1 MFEENYSQ
9 DIITLLI
16 FGSFIIFFLLK
27 KFEKKSVIYGVL
39 AKSDIVKLSLFD
51 FYYLLLLILNTS
63 IFISFFKKE
72 VFSLNETALIA
83 LHLLFFIFSQL
94 LTQLIIAWI
103 FNFVKLIN
111 FYLKQKIIL
120 ANGFLIFIFLINT
133 SISYTQNYLNMFLS
147 ISLIFIMS
155 YIIFSFLKVLSKH
168 KKVISE
174 NLFYFILYLCTLEII
189 PLFIFY
195 NLLMGEIQSQ

>member
-39 AKSDIVKLSLFD
+39 TKSDIVKISLYD
-51 FYYLLLLILNTS
+51 FYYLLLLILNIS

-72 VFSLNETALIA
+72 VFDINETALIA
-83 LHLLFFIFSQL
+83 LYLLFFIFSQL
-94 LTQLIIAWI
+94 LTQFIIAWI
-103 FNFVKLIN
+103 FNFIKLIS
-111 FYLKQKIIL
+111 FYLKQKMTL

-133 SISYTQNYLNMFLS
+133 CISYSQNYLNMFLS

-168 KKVISE
+168 KKIISE

-195 NLLMGEIQSQ
+195 KLLMGEIQS

>member
-39 AKSDIVKLSLFD
+39 TKSDIVKISLYD
-51 FYYLLLLILNTS
+51 FYYLLLLILNIS

-72 VFSLNETALIA
+72 VFDLNETALTA
-83 LHLLFFIFSQL
+83 LYLLFFIFSQL

-103 FNFVKLIN
+103 FNFIKLIN
-111 FYLKQKIIL
+111 FYLKQKLTL

-133 SISYTQNYLNMFLS
+133 CISYSQNYLNMFLS

-168 KKVISE
+168 KKIISE

-189 PLFIFY
+189 PLFFFY
-195 NLLMGEIQSQ
+195 KLLMGEIQS

>member
-39 AKSDIVKLSLFD
+39 TKSDIVKISLYD
-51 FYYLLLLILNTS
+51 FYYLLLLILNIS

-72 VFSLNETALIA
+72 VFDLNETALTA
-83 LHLLFFIFSQL
+83 LYLLFFIFSQL
-94 LTQLIIAWI
+94 LTQLIIAWV
-103 FNFVKLIN
+103 FNFKKLIN
-111 FYLKQKIIL
+111 FYLKQKMTL

-133 SISYTQNYLNMFLS
+133 CISYSQNYLNMFLS

-168 KKVISE
+168 KKIISE

-189 PLFIFY
+189 PLFFFY
-195 NLLMGEIQSQ
+195 KLLMGEIQS

>member
-39 AKSDIVKLSLFD
+39 TKSDIVKISLYD

-72 VFSLNETALIA
+72 EFDINETALIA
-83 LHLLFFIFSQL
+83 LYLLFFIFSQL

-133 SISYTQNYLNMFLS
+133 SISYTQKYLNIFLS

-168 KKVISE
+168 KKIISE

-195 NLLMGEIQSQ
+195 KLLMGEIQS

>member
-39 AKSDIVKLSLFD
+39 TKSDIVKISLYD
-51 FYYLLLLILNTS
+51 FYYLLLLILNIS

-72 VFSLNETALIA
+72 VFDINETALIA
-83 LHLLFFIFSQL
+83 LYLLFFIFSQL
-94 LTQLIIAWI
+94 LTQLIIARI
-103 FNFVKLIN
+103 FNFIKLIH
-111 FYLKQKIIL
+111 FYLKQKLTL

-133 SISYTQNYLNMFLS
+133 CISYSQNYLNMLLC

-168 KKVISE
+168 KKIISE

-189 PLFIFY
+189 PLFFFY
-195 NLLMGEIQSQ
+195 KLLMGEIQS

>member
-9 DIITLLI
+9 DIVTLLI

-39 AKSDIVKLSLFD
+39 TKSDIVKISLYD
-51 FYYLLLLILNTS
+51 FYYLLLLIPNIS

-72 VFSLNETALIA
+72 VFDLNETALTA
-83 LHLLFFIFSQL
+83 LYLLFFIFSQL
-94 LTQLIIAWI
+94 LTQLIIARI
-103 FNFVKLIN
+103 FNFIKLIH
-111 FYLKQKIIL
+111 FYLKQKMTL

-133 SISYTQNYLNMFLS
+133 CISYSQNYLNMFLS

-168 KKVISE
+168 KKIISE

-189 PLFIFY
+189 PLFFFY
-195 NLLMGEIQSQ
+195 KLLMGEIQS

>member
-39 AKSDIVKLSLFD
+39 TKSDIVKLSLYD

-72 VFSLNETALIA
+72 EFDINETALIA
-83 LHLLFFIFSQL
+83 LYLLFFIFSQL

-133 SISYTQNYLNMFLS
+133 SISYTQKYLNIFLS

-168 KKVISE
+168 KKIISE

-195 NLLMGEIQSQ
+195 KLLMGEIQS

>member
-9 DIITLLI
+9 DIVTLLI

-39 AKSDIVKLSLFD
+39 TKSDIVKISLYD
-51 FYYLLLLILNTS
+51 FYYLLLLIPNIS

-72 VFSLNETALIA
+72 VFDLNETAFTA
-83 LHLLFFIFSQL
+83 LYLLFFIFSQL
-94 LTQLIIAWI
+94 LTQLIIAWV
-103 FNFVKLIN
+103 FNFKKFIN
-111 FYLKQKIIL
+111 FYLKQKMTL

-133 SISYTQNYLNMFLS
+133 CVSYSQNYLNMFLS
-147 ISLIFIMS
+147 ISLIFIIS
-155 YIIFSFLKVLSKH
+155 YIIFSFLKVISKH
-168 KKVISE
+168 KKIISE

-189 PLFIFY
+189 PLFFFY
-195 NLLMGEIQSQ
+195 KLLMGEIQS

>member
-39 AKSDIVKLSLFD
+39 TKSDIVKISLYD
-51 FYYLLLLILNTS
+51 FYYLLLLILNIS

-72 VFSLNETALIA
+72 VFDLNETALTA
-83 LHLLFFIFSQL
+83 LYLLFFIFSQL
-94 LTQLIIAWI
+94 LTQLIIARI
-103 FNFVKLIN
+103 FNFIKLFH
-111 FYLKQKIIL
+111 FYLKQKLTL

-133 SISYTQNYLNMFLS
+133 CISYSQNYLNMFLS

-168 KKVISE
+168 KKIISE

-189 PLFIFY
+189 PLFFFY
-195 NLLMGEIQSQ
+195 NLLMGEI

>member
-39 AKSDIVKLSLFD
+39 TKSDIVKVSLYD

-72 VFSLNETALIA
+72 EFDINETALVA
-83 LHLLFFIFSQL
+83 LYLLFFIFSQL

-133 SISYTQNYLNMFLS
+133 SISYTQKYLNIFLS

-168 KKVISE
+168 KKIISE

-189 PLFIFY
+189 PLFYFY
-195 NLLMGEIQSQ
+195 KLLMGEILS